1 MKLQGMTPNSVQ
13 AHLQNEVKRLKEML
27 IDVFDEIDSLEEEI
41 KELLSEEEYKERL
54 IQKSK
59 KEFENFK
66 AGKWKYH
73 NDNK

>member
-41 KELLSEEEYKERL
+41 K
-54 IQKSK
+54 
-59 KEFENFK
+59 
-66 AGKWKYH
+66 
-73 NDNK
+73 